1 MGHFSQ
7 TIKDDRIYTKNGFFV
22 ISYVFFSA
30 MFANFIPLEVTKE
43 EFNYVLKINYVILKI
58 EAPNRRAG

>member
-1 MGHFSQ
+1 MLFCDF
-7 TIKDDRIYTKNGFFV
+7 ICIFFCNV
-22 ISYVFFSA
+22 RKLH
-30 MFANFIPLEVTKE
+30 IPLEVTKE